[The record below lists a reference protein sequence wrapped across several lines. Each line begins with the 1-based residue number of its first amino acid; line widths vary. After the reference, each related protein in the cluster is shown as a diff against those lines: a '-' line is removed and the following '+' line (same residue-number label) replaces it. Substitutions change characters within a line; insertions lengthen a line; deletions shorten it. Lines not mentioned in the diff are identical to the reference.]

1 MFNKIIVVFPGQ
13 GSQFVGM
20 GRDLFENH
28 PVAREVFK
36 EVDDT
41 LNQNLSKITFNG
53 PENELTL
60 TENTQPAI
68 MSVSMALVRVI
79 EYESKKKIYE
89 FSDTVLGHSLG
100 EYSALCGLNALNLKD
115 ATSLLRKRG
124 KAMQDSV
131 INLKTKMVAVIGLDI
146 KKVEKIIE
154 ENNVGSNELC
164 EIANDNCPGQV
175 ILSGT
180 ENGVIFISDIL
191 KDNGARSIVDLK
203 VSAPFHCSLMNKASE
218 KMKGYLKDIALKDLK
233 SNFISNVTA
242 EFEKNSEKIK
252 ELLIKQVSSRV
263 RWRESIIKSTNKV
276 NSIVEIG
283 PGKILTGMNKRINKD
298 YNLLTVSNLDDIDK
312 FLEKFKEILWE
323 KFF

>member
-1 MFNKIIVVFPGQ
+1 MFSKIIVVFPGQ
-13 GSQFVGM
+13 GSQIVGM
-20 GRDLFENH
+20 GKDLFENH
-28 PVAREVFK
+28 PVARKVFE

-41 LNQNLSKITFNG
+41 LNQNLSEITFNG
-53 PENELTL
+53 SETELTL

-79 EYESKKKIYE
+79 EYESKRKIYE
-89 FSDTVLGHSLG
+89 FSDTILGHSLG
-100 EYSALCGLNALNLKD
+100 EYSALCSLDAFNLKD

-124 KAMQDSV
+124 KAMQYSV

-154 ENNVGSNELC
+154 ENSVGPKELC

-180 ENGVIFISDIL
+180 ENGVIYISDIL

-203 VSAPFHCSLMNKASE
+203 VSAPFHCSLMDKASDM
-218 KMKGYLKDIALKDLK
+218 MKGYLNDVPLKGLR

-252 ELLIKQVSSRV
+252 ELLIEQVSSRV
-263 RWRESIIKSTNKV
+263 RWRESVIKSTKKV

-283 PGKILTGMNKRINKD
+283 PGKILTGMNKRINRD
-298 YNLLTVSNLDDIDK
+298 YNLFSVSNLNDINK
-312 FLEKFKEILWE
+312 FLEKFKDIL
-323 KFF
+323 

>member
-1 MFNKIIVVFPGQ
+1 MFSKIIVAFPGQ
-13 GSQFVGM
+13 GSQVVGM
-20 GRDLFENH
+20 GKDLFENH
-28 PVAREVFK
+28 PVARKVFE

-41 LNQNLSKITFNG
+41 LNQKLSKITFNG
-53 PENELTL
+53 PEHELTF
-60 TENTQPAI
+60 TKNTQPAI

-79 EYESKKKIYE
+79 EYESKRKIYE
-89 FSDTVLGHSLG
+89 FSDTILGHSLG
-100 EYSALCGLNALNLKD
+100 EYSALCCLDALNLKD
-115 ATSLLRKRG
+115 TTSLLRKRG

-154 ENNVGSNELC
+154 ENSVGPKELC

-180 ENGVIFISDIL
+180 ENGVIYISDIL

-203 VSAPFHCSLMNKASE
+203 VSAPFHCSLMDKASDM
-218 KMKGYLKDIALKDLK
+218 MKDYLNDITLKDLR

-252 ELLIKQVSSRV
+252 ELLIEQVSSRV
-263 RWRESIIKSTNKV
+263 RWRESIIKSTKKV

-283 PGKILTGMNKRINKD
+283 PGKILTGMNKRINRD
-298 YNLLTVSNLDDIDK
+298 YNLFSVSNLDDIYK
-312 FLEKFKEILWE
+312 FLEKFKDIL
-323 KFF
+323 

>member
-20 GRDLFENH
+20 GRDLFENY

-79 EYESKKKIYE
+79 EYESKKKIHE

-203 VSAPFHCSLMNKASE
+203 VSAPFHCSLMDKASDM
-218 KMKGYLKDIALKDLK
+218 MKGYLNDIALKDLR

-242 EFEKNSEKIK
+242 EFEKNSKKIK

-263 RWRESIIKSTNKV
+263 RWRESIIKSTKKV

-283 PGKILTGMNKRINKD
+283 PGKILTGMNKRIKRD
-298 YNLLTVSNLDDIDK
+298 YDLSSVSNLDDIKK
-312 FLEKFKEILWE
+312 FLEKFKDIL
-323 KFF
+323 

>member
-1 MFNKIIVVFPGQ
+1 MLNKIIVVFPGQ
-13 GSQFVGM
+13 GSQIVGM
-20 GRDLFENH
+20 GRDLFKNH
-28 PVAREVFK
+28 HIAKQVFD

-41 LNQNLSKITFNG
+41 LNEKLSKIIFDG

-60 TENTQPAI
+60 TKNTQPAI
-68 MSVSMALVRVI
+68 MTVSMALVRVI
-79 EYESKKKIYE
+79 EYESKKKIFE
-89 FSDTVLGHSLG
+89 FSDTILGHSLG
-100 EYSALCGLNALNLKD
+100 EYSALCSLSAFNLND

-124 KAMQDSV
+124 KAMQNSV
-131 INLKTKMVAVIGLDI
+131 INLKTKMVAVIGLNI

-154 ENNVGSNELC
+154 ENNVDSNELC

-203 VSAPFHCSLMNKASE
+203 VSAPFHCSLMDKASYM
-218 KMKGYLKDIALKDLK
+218 MKSYLNDIALKDLK

-242 EFEKNSEKIK
+242 EFEQNSEKIK

-276 NSIVEIG
+276 SSIVEIG
-283 PGKILTGMNKRINKD
+283 PGKILTGMNKRINRD
-298 YNLLTVSNLDDIDK
+298 YNLLSVSNLDGINK
-312 FLEKFKEILWE
+312 FLEKFKDIL
-323 KFF
+323 

>member
-1 MFNKIIVVFPGQ
+1 MYNRIIVVFPGQ

-28 PVAREVFK
+28 PVAREVFE

-41 LNQNLSKITFNG
+41 LNQKLSKITFNG

-79 EYESKKKIYE
+79 EHESKKKIYE
-89 FSDTVLGHSLG
+89 FSDTILGHSLG
-100 EYSALCGLNALNLKD
+100 EYSALCSLNALNLKD

-154 ENNVGSNELC
+154 ENTVGSNELC

-180 ENGVIFISDIL
+180 ENGVIFMYKIL
-191 KDNGARSIVDLK
+191 KDNGARNITDVK
-203 VSAPFHCSLMNKASE
+203 VSAPFHCSLMNKASDV
-218 KMKGYLKDIALKDLK
+218 MKDCLYEISLKELK
-233 SNFISNVTA
+233 SNFVSNVTA
-242 EFEKNSEKIK
+242 NFEKNSEKIK

-263 RWRESIIKSTNKV
+263 RWRESIIKSTKQI

-283 PGKILTGMNKRINKD
+283 PGKILSGMSKRINRD
-298 YNLLTVSNLDDIDK
+298 YNLFSVSNLDEVKK
-312 FLEKFKEILWE
+312 FLKKFEEIL
-323 KFF
+323 

>member
-1 MFNKIIVVFPGQ
+1 MFSKIIVVFPGQ
-13 GSQFVGM
+13 GSQIVGM
-20 GRDLFENH
+20 GRDLFKSH
-28 PVAREVFK
+28 PVARKVFE

-41 LNQNLSKITFNG
+41 LNQKLSKIIFDG

-68 MSVSMALVRVI
+68 MSVSMALVKVI
-79 EYESKKKIYE
+79 EFESKRKIYE
-89 FSDTVLGHSLG
+89 FSDTILGHSLG
-100 EYSALCGLNALNLKD
+100 EYSALCSLDSLSLKD

-146 KKVEKIIE
+146 KKVEKIIA
-154 ENNVGSNELC
+154 ENSVDPKELC

-180 ENGVIFISDIL
+180 ENGVIYISDIL
-191 KDNGARSIVDLK
+191 KNNGARSILDLK
-203 VSAPFHCSLMNKASE
+203 VSAPFHCSLMDKASDM
-218 KMKGYLKDIALKDLK
+218 MKGYLNDISLKDLR

-242 EFEKNSEKIK
+242 EFESNSEKIK

-276 NSIVEIG
+276 NTIVEIG
-283 PGKILTGMNKRINKD
+283 PGRILTGMNKRINRD
-298 YNLLTVSNLDDIDK
+298 YNLLSVSNLDDINS
-312 FLEKFKEILWE
+312 FLEKFKDIL
-323 KFF
+323 

>member
-1 MFNKIIVVFPGQ
+1 MLNKIIVVFPGQ
-13 GSQFVGM
+13 GSQIVGM

-28 PVAREVFK
+28 HVAREVFE

-41 LNQNLSKITFNG
+41 LNQKLSKITFNG

-79 EYESKKKIYE
+79 EHESKKKIYE
-89 FSDTVLGHSLG
+89 FSDTILGHSLG
-100 EYSALCGLNALNLKD
+100 EYSALCSLNSLNLKD
-115 ATSLLRKRG
+115 STSLLRKRG

-131 INLKTKMVAVIGLDI
+131 MNLKTKMVAVIGLDL
-146 KKVEKIIE
+146 KKVERIIE
-154 ENNVGSNELC
+154 ENNVGSNEIC

-180 ENGVIFISDIL
+180 ENGVTFISEIL

-203 VSAPFHCSLMNKASE
+203 VSAPFHCSLMDKASDM
-218 KMKGYLKDIALKDLK
+218 MKGYLNDITLKDLR
-233 SNFISNVTA
+233 SNFVSNVTA

-263 RWRESIIKSTNKV
+263 RWRESIIKSTNKI

-283 PGKILTGMNKRINKD
+283 PGKILTGMSKRINKD
-298 YNLLTVSNLDDIDK
+298 YNLFSISNLEEINIFLKK
-312 FLEKFKEILWE
+312 FEEIL
-323 KFF
+323 

>member
-1 MFNKIIVVFPGQ
+1 MFSKIIVVFPGQ
-13 GSQFVGM
+13 GSQIVGM
-20 GRDLFENH
+20 GRDLFKSH
-28 PVAREVFK
+28 PVARKVF
-36 EVDDT
+36 EELDDT
-41 LNQNLSKITFNG
+41 LNQKLSKIIFEG

-68 MSVSMALVRVI
+68 MSVSMALVKVI
-79 EYESKKKIYE
+79 EFESKRKIYE
-89 FSDTVLGHSLG
+89 FSDTILGHSLG
-100 EYSALCGLNALNLKD
+100 EYSALCSLDSLSLKD

-146 KKVEKIIE
+146 KKVEKIIA
-154 ENNVGSNELC
+154 ENSVDPKELC

-180 ENGVIFISDIL
+180 ENGVIYISDIL
-191 KDNGARSIVDLK
+191 KNNGARSILDLK
-203 VSAPFHCSLMNKASE
+203 VSAPFHCSLMDKASDM
-218 KMKGYLKDIALKDLK
+218 MKGYLNDISLKDLR

-242 EFEKNSEKIK
+242 EFESNSEKIK

-276 NSIVEIG
+276 NTIVEIG
-283 PGKILTGMNKRINKD
+283 PGRILTGMNKRINRD
-298 YNLLTVSNLDDIDK
+298 YNLLSVSNLDDINS
-312 FLEKFKEILWE
+312 FLEKFKDIL
-323 KFF
+323 

>member
-1 MFNKIIVVFPGQ
+1 MFSKIIVVFPGQ
-13 GSQFVGM
+13 GSQIVGM

-28 PVAREVFK
+28 PVAREVFE

-41 LNQNLSKITFNG
+41 LNQKLSKITLNG

-79 EYESKKKIYE
+79 EYESKRKIYE
-89 FSDTVLGHSLG
+89 FSDAILGHSLG
-100 EYSALCGLNALNLKD
+100 EYSALCSLNSLNLKD

-131 INLKTKMVAVIGLDI
+131 MNLKTKMVAVIGLDI

-154 ENNVGSNELC
+154 ENNVDSNELC

-203 VSAPFHCSLMNKASE
+203 VSAPFHCSLMDKASDM
-218 KMKGYLKDIALKDLK
+218 MKGYLNDIALKELR

-283 PGKILTGMNKRINKD
+283 PGKILTGMNKRINRD
-298 YNLLTVSNLDDIDK
+298 YNLLSVSNLDDINK
-312 FLEKFKEILWE
+312 FLEKFQDIL
-323 KFF
+323 

>member
-1 MFNKIIVVFPGQ
+1 MKAYIFPGQ
-13 GSQFVGM
+13 GSQIVGM
-20 GRDLFENH
+20 GKDLFENH
-28 PVAREVFK
+28 PAARDVFE

-41 LNQNLSKITFNG
+41 LNQKLSNITFNG

-79 EYESKKKIYE
+79 EHESKKKIYE
-89 FSDTVLGHSLG
+89 ISDTILGHSLG
-100 EYSALCGLNALNLKD
+100 EYSALCSLNSLNLRD
-115 ATSLLRKRG
+115 TTSLLRKRG

-154 ENNVGSNELC
+154 ENNVGSSELC

-203 VSAPFHCSLMNKASE
+203 VSAPFHCSLMDKASDM
-218 KMKGYLKDIALKDLK
+218 MKGYLNNIVLKDLR

-242 EFEKNSEKIK
+242 DFEKNSEKIK

-263 RWRESIIKSTNKV
+263 RWRESIIKSTKKI

-283 PGKILTGMNKRINKD
+283 PGKILTGMSKRINRD
-298 YNLLTVSNLDDIDK
+298 YNLFSIANLDEVDSFLKK
-312 FLEKFKEILWE
+312 FEEIL
-323 KFF
+323 

>member
-1 MFNKIIVVFPGQ
+1 MFSKIIVVFPGQ
-13 GSQFVGM
+13 GSQFIGM

-28 PVAREVFK
+28 PVAREVFE
-36 EVDDT
+36 EVDNT
-41 LNQNLSKITFNG
+41 LNQKLSKITFNG
-53 PENELTL
+53 PENQLTF

-79 EYESKKKIYE
+79 EHESKRKIYE
-89 FSDTVLGHSLG
+89 FSDTILGHSLG
-100 EYSALCGLNALNLKD
+100 EYSALCSLSALNLKD

-131 INLKTKMVAVIGLDI
+131 VNLKTKMVAVIGLDI
-146 KKVEKIIE
+146 EKVEKIIK
-154 ENNVGSNELC
+154 ENGVGPKEIC

-180 ENGVIFISDIL
+180 ENGVIYISDIL
-191 KDNGARSIVDLK
+191 KNNGARSIVDLK
-203 VSAPFHCSLMNKASE
+203 VSAPFHCSLMDKASDM
-218 KMKGYLKDIALKDLK
+218 MKGYLSDVALKDLR

-252 ELLIKQVSSRV
+252 DLLIKQVSSRV

-283 PGKILTGMNKRINKD
+283 PGKILTGMNKRIDKN
-298 YNLLTVSNLDDIDK
+298 YNLFSVSNLDEINK
-312 FLEKFKEILWE
+312 FLEKFKEIL
-323 KFF
+323 